1 MKRDDTVYLKHILD
15 ASIRI
20 DNYLRGFSKKTF
32 DSNELLQ
39 DGVIRQLEIIGE
51 ATKRISEQLRNNY
64 SGIPWQDIAGMRDKL
79 IHDYFGVDLDT
90 VWLTAQTD
98 VPILYEKVLDILR
111 DIEKNRLCGRG
122 EKCSAPYRFVSVPG
136 AGYRLARHT
145 AAPMDSKTR
154 IALKSR

>member
-1 MKRDDTVYLKHILD
+1 MPVVKFFARLD
-15 ASIRI
+15 LNQIFLFL
-20 DNYLRGFSKKTF
+20 DGHYLRRFSKKTF

-51 ATKRISEQLRNNY
+51 ATKRISEPLRNNY

-111 DIEKNRLCGRG
+111 DIEK
-122 EKCSAPYRFVSVPG
+122 
-136 AGYRLARHT
+136 
-145 AAPMDSKTR
+145 
-154 IALKSR
+154 